1 MNGRRTN
8 TGNYLVRSEMNV
20 HIRSEL
26 ADFALGQIREYMFQ
40 TKNEHVF
47 ITAYNETI
55 LVKQESRANVLNED
69 CASLLLGGLREAH
82 DQDNKSQISVFD
94 DGQQIPLGGLHKSA
108 T

>member
-1 MNGRRTN
+1 MKLKDHGLNDLENLMNGRRTN

-55 LVKQESRANVLNED
+55 LVKQERKP
-69 CASLLLGGLREAH
+69 GKRT
-82 DQDNKSQISVFD
+82 Q
-94 DGQQIPLGGLHKSA
+94 
-108 T
+108 